1 MKKKFP
7 YSRQS
12 LDNNDIKAV
21 IKILKADIITRG
33 EAINNFENKICK
45 FVNSKYSVAVN
56 SATSALHIACMALN
70 IKKNDLVWTVPNT
83 FVATPNSAVYCG
95 AKIDFVDIE
104 NSTGNIDVKKLEK
117 KLIKSIKK
125 PKLLIPVHFAGQP
138 TDQEKIYYLSKKYNF
153 KILEDASH
161 SLGASRNQNKV
172 GNCKWSDITVFSFHP
187 VKIITS
193 GEGGAATTNNQKLYE
208 KMKLFRN
215 HGVTKNINMMKVK
228 KKDKWYYEQVELG
241 YNYWMSDINASLGLS
256 QLKKTNSF
264 IKKRNNI
271 AKLYNKEL
279 KHMPIQLP
287 MVKKENFCSYHLY
300 VIKLNNRSK
309 IIYNKVF
316 KDFLSKKIDVNL
328 HYLPAHLHPFYKKF
342 GFKKGNFPISESH
355 AERAI
360 SIPIYYDLNKKD
372 QIQII
377 KNIKKILLNHVL

>member
-1 MKKKFP
+1 MNNRFP

-12 LDNNDIKAV
+12 LDKRDIQSV
-21 IKILKADIITRG
+21 IKTLKADIITRG
-33 EAINNFENKICK
+33 KTINNFESNICK
-45 FVNSKYSVAVN
+45 FVNSKFSVVVN

-104 NSTGNIDVKKLEK
+104 ESTGNLDVKKLEEKLK
-117 KLIKSIKK
+117 KTKKK

-138 TDQEKIYYLSKKYNF
+138 TDQEKIYKLSKKYNF

-161 SLGASRNQNKV
+161 SLGASRNGNKV

-193 GEGGAATTNNQKLYE
+193 GEGGAATTNSKKLIE

-215 HGVTKNINMMKVK
+215 HGVTKDLNLMKNK
-228 KKDKWYYEQVELG
+228 KKDKWYYEQLELG
-241 YNYWMSDINASLGLS
+241 YNYWMSDINASLGSS

-264 IKKRNNI
+264 IIKRNKI
-271 AKLYNKEL
+271 AKTYNKEL
-279 KHMPIQLP
+279 KDMPIQLP
-287 MVKKENFCSYHLY
+287 LIKKENYSSYHLY
-300 VIKLNNRSK
+300 VIKLK
-309 IIYNKVF
+309 IK
-316 KDFLSKKIDVNL
+316 SKKLYNNIFRSFISSNMDVNL

-342 GFKKGNFPISESH
+342 GFKKGQFPVSESH
-355 AERAI
+355 ADRAI
-360 SIPIYYDLNKKD
+360 SIPIYYDLSRKN
-372 QIQII
+372 QIKII
-377 KNIKKILLNHVL
+377 KNIKKILLKYVL